1 MHLLER
7 DGALGALQDYTADAD
22 RGDGRLVLVHGEAGI
37 GKTAVLEAFRHGE
50 RRGRWAWADCDPPG
64 SVRPL
69 GPLLDVA
76 GALGLRVDAET
87 DVRPMLLTG
96 LLERLLDPAHLEV
109 VVIEDVHWADESL
122 LLLLRQVIRHLRTA
136 RALLVITFRD
146 DELAPGAPLRLL
158 LGDTGSTSW
167 SRRIALAPLGQ
178 AAVGRLVAGTGLDP
192 AEVFATTGGNPFFV
206 TEVATDGSG
215 GVPPTARD
223 VVLARAARVAP
234 EARNVLEHA
243 AVAGSRV
250 DARLLAAVRPDADV
264 PAALD
269 ELLTVGL
276 LVDDGEIRFRH
287 EIARTAVL
295 DAIPAYRAARIHAAV
310 LAALELQH
318 PQAFSRLA
326 HHAAAAGDA
335 PAVLRFAPVAGAQ
348 AALLGAHI
356 EAIGHYR
363 AAVDAAIGGDPVL
376 LAERRHDLATELT
389 LADRFSESAVEWDAA
404 LATWRA
410 VGDRLREG
418 ATLRRLSRV
427 MWRLCRG
434 AEATIRA
441 EAAVAALA
449 PFPGPELAWAYANL
463 AHQRMSAVRLHEAI
477 ELARTAR
484 ALGERFAVPAVVSDA
499 LNTEGCCLAETGGD
513 GEEPLRTALAVAL
526 EHRVHEQA
534 GRAYANLIPLLYG
547 QHRVD
552 EAERLVDEG
561 AVYCGDNQI
570 ATFGTCVQGAR
581 ALELAEAGHAR
592 AAVAL
597 SDALLTRSPSPANR
611 LNPLISG
618 GLARLRAGEPGAWAL
633 LDEALELA
641 VGIDEVEFVL
651 AARLARTEGRWLAG
665 DRVAAEAELRAVLD
679 FGAPLGGPQRAL
691 LQLWLH
697 RIGRPSADPVPPAA
711 PTAVR
716 LEIAG
721 DVDGA
726 MAAWDAIGRPYDAA
740 IAGVAS
746 DDEHRLR
753 EAFARLEL
761 LGAAPAARMARA
773 RLRAIGAV
781 RVPAG
786 LRRATLEDPHG
797 LTEREN
803 EVLREIVAGR
813 SNKEIASALIISA
826 KTVDHHV
833 SNVLMKLGVR
843 TRKEAAAL
851 ATAGAPA
858 P

>member
-1 MHLLER
+1 
-7 DGALGALQDYTADAD
+7 
-22 RGDGRLVLVHGEAGI
+22 RLS
-37 GKTAVLEAFRHGE
+37 
-50 RRGRWAWADCDPPG
+50 
-64 SVRPL
+64 SVRS
-69 GPLLDVA
+69 GKA
-76 GALGLRVDAET
+76 GVQDEGSQLAALAL
-87 DVRPMLLTG
+87 
-96 LLERLLDPAHLEV
+96 
-109 VVIEDVHWADESL
+109 
-122 LLLLRQVIRHLRTA
+122 IR
-136 RALLVITFRD
+136 
-146 DELAPGAPLRLL
+146 APLE
-158 LGDTGSTSW
+158 GPD
-167 SRRIALAPLGQ
+167 
-178 AAVGRLVAGTGLDP
+178 AAWLDMCAGP
-192 AEVFATTGGNPFFV
+192 GGK
-206 TEVATDGSG
+206 
-215 GVPPTARD
+215 
-223 VVLARAARVAP
+223 
-234 EARNVLEHA
+234 
-243 AVAGSRV
+243 AG
-250 DARLLAAVRPDADV
+250 LLAAVRPGADV

-269 ELLTVGL
+269 ELLAVGL

-295 DAIPAYRAARIHAAV
+295 DAVPAYRAARIHAAV
-310 LAALELQH
+310 LDALQVQH
-318 PQAFSRLA
+318 PHAFSRLA
-326 HHAAAAGDA
+326 HHAAAAGDG
-335 PAVLRFAPVAGAQ
+335 PAVLRHAPVAGAQ

-363 AAVDAAIGGDPVL
+363 SAVDAALGGDPVV
-376 LAERRHDLATELT
+376 LAERRHDLATELS
-389 LADRFSESAVEWDAA
+389 LADRFAESAVEWEAA

-441 EAAVAALA
+441 EASLAALT

-463 AHQRMSAVRLHEAI
+463 AHQRMSAVRLDEAI

-499 LNTEGCCLAETGGD
+499 LDTEGCCLAATGGD
-513 GEEPLRTALAVAL
+513 GEEPLRTALAIAL

-534 GRAYANLIPLLYG
+534 GRAYANLVPLLYG

-581 ALELAEAGHAR
+581 ALELAEAGRSR

-597 SDALLTRSPSPANR
+597 SDALLTRTPSPSNR

-618 GLARLRAGEPGAWAL
+618 GLARVRAGEPGAWAL

-641 VGIDEVEFVL
+641 AGIDEVEFVL
-651 AARLARTEGRWLAG
+651 AARLARAEGRWLLG
-665 DRVAAEAELRAVLD
+665 DRAAAEAEIRAVLD
-679 FGAPLGGPQRAL
+679 FGAPLGDPQRGL
-691 LQLWLH
+691 IQLWLH
-697 RIGRPSADPVPPAA
+697 RIGRPSADPVPLGAQ
-711 PTAVR
+711 TAVR
-716 LEIAG
+716 LEIDG

-726 MAAWDAIGRPYDAA
+726 MGAWDAIGRPYDAA
-740 IAGVAS
+740 IAGIAS

-761 LGAAPAARMARA
+761 LGAAPAARIARA

-803 EVLREIVAGR
+803 EVLHEIVAGR

-858 P
+858 S

>member
-7 DGALGALQDYTADAD
+7 DGAIGALQDYTADAD
-22 RGDGRLVLVHGEAGI
+22 NGDGRLVLVHGEAGI
-37 GKTAVLEAFRHGE
+37 GKTALLEAFRTLE
-50 RRGRWAWADCDPPG
+50 PRGRWAWADCDPPG
-64 SVRPL
+64 NVRPL

-76 GALGLRVDAET
+76 EALGIRVDVET
-87 DVRPMLLTG
+87 DVRPVLLTG
-96 LLERLLDPAHLEV
+96 LLERLLDPADLDV
-109 VVIEDVHWADESL
+109 VVIEDLHWADESL
-122 LLLLRQVIRHLRTA
+122 LLMLRQVIRHLRTA
-136 RALLVITFRD
+136 RALLVVSFRD
-146 DELAPGAPLRLL
+146 DELAPDSPMRVL

-178 AAVGRLVAGTGLDP
+178 GAVGRLVTGTALDP
-192 AEVFATTGGNPFFV
+192 NEVFATTGGNPFFV
-206 TEVATDGSG
+206 TEVVKDGSG

-223 VVLARAARVAP
+223 VVLARAARIAP
-234 EARNVLEHA
+234 AARSVLEHA
-243 AVAGSRV
+243 AVIGSRV
-250 DARLLAAVRPDADV
+250 DVGLLAATGADV

-269 ELLTVGL
+269 ELVAVGL
-276 LVDDGEIRFRH
+276 LVDDGGIRFRH
-287 EIARTAVL
+287 EIARTAIL
-295 DAIPAYRAARIHAAV
+295 DAVPTYRAAGIHAAV
-310 LAALELQH
+310 LDALQRQH
-318 PQAFSRLA
+318 PRAFARLA
-326 HHAAAAGDA
+326 HHAAAAGDG
-335 PAVLRFAPVAGAQ
+335 PAVLRYAPVAGAQ

-363 AAVDAAIGGDPVL
+363 SAVAAAVGGDPVL
-376 LAERRHDLATELT
+376 LAERRDDLATELS
-389 LADRFSESAVEWDAA
+389 LADRFAESAVEWEAA

-441 EAAVAALA
+441 EASVAALT
-449 PFPGPELAWAYANL
+449 PFPGPELAWSYANL
-463 AHQRMSAVRLHEAI
+463 AHQRMSAVRYDEAI
-477 ELARTAR
+477 ELAHTAR
-484 ALGERFAVPAVVSDA
+484 ALGERFDVPAVVSDA
-499 LNTEGCCLAETGGD
+499 LDTEACCLAATGAD
-513 GEEPLRTALAVAL
+513 GERPLRDALAIAL

-534 GRAYANLIPLLYG
+534 GRAYANLVPLLYG

-552 EAERLVDEG
+552 EADRLVLEA

-581 ALELAEAGHAR
+581 ALELAEAGRTR

-597 SDALLTRSPSPANR
+597 SDTLLARSPSPSNR

-618 GLARLRAGEPGAWAL
+618 GLARIRAGRPGARAL

-651 AARLARTEGRWLAG
+651 AVRLARAEGRWLDG
-665 DRVAAEAELRAVLD
+665 DPDAAEAELRAVQG
-679 FGAPLGGPQRAL
+679 FGVPLGDQQRGL
-691 LQLWLH
+691 IQLWLH
-697 RIGRPSADPVPPAA
+697 RVGRSSADAA
-711 PTAVR
+711 PSGAQTAVR
-716 LEIAG
+716 LELAG
-721 DVDGA
+721 DVAGA

-740 IAGVAS
+740 IAAVVAG
-746 DDEHRLR
+746 DEHRLR

-761 LGAAPAARMARA
+761 LGAAPAARIARA

-781 RVPAG
+781 RVPSG

-803 EVLREIVAGR
+803 EVLRELAAGR
-813 SNKEIASALIISA
+813 SNKEIAQALIISA

-843 TRKEAAAL
+843 TRKEAAAM
-851 ATAGAPA
+851 AAPGVPA
-858 P
+858 S